1 MRFSERSC
9 LQLLPNPFQSSREA
23 CDGIEPHGS
32 RLEDCGTASV
42 ETNAP
47 SLACRNWSTN
57 FLRAALGNKLSEF
70 FREANC
76 ADCRFPHGVPFAYY
90 REDTFYGGAGIAWV
104 GLVGDILI
112 GLIGAAVAVWLI
124 DWA

>member
-1 MRFSERSC
+1 MRPRWPAVIGALIF
-9 LQLLPNPFQSSREA
+9 LGLLSA
-23 CDGIEPHGS
+23 
-32 RLEDCGTASV
+32 
-42 ETNAP
+42 TNY
-47 SLACRNWSTN
+47 R
-57 FLRAALGNKLSEF
+57 EF

-90 REDTFYGGAGIAWV
+90 REDAFYGGAGIVWV

-124 DWA
+124 DRAWRRIRPQRTS